1 MNFIEKRN
9 ETINTY
15 LDYQNLKVYLI
26 KFILKNSKNEFN
38 TKNFEEILKKIN
50 LDDISEVEKII
61 LKIRTSYIYIEYE
74 NKSGIFDWRILSNF

>member
-61 LKIRTSYIYIEYE
+61 LKIRTAYIYIEYE

>member
-1 MNFIEKRN
+1 MNLIQK
-9 ETINTY
+9 T
-15 LDYQNLKVYLI
+15 LK
-26 KFILKNSKNEFN
+26 KF
-38 TKNFEEILKKIN
+38 LKKIN

>member
-26 KFILKNSKNEFN
+26 KFILKNSK
-38 TKNFEEILKKIN
+38 K
-50 LDDISEVEKII
+50 
-61 LKIRTSYIYIEYE
+61 
-74 NKSGIFDWRILSNF
+74 

>member
-26 KFILKNSKNEFN
+26 KYILKNSKNEFN
-38 TKNFEEILKKIN
+38 TKNFQEILKKIN

-74 NKSGIFDWRILSNF
+74 NRDV